1 MRIAVLANL
10 KQNAPSN
17 RPHRTQH
24 DAAQPE
30 TPPAP
35 APEPPDRWAEL
46 DSAQNMQHIVGIL
59 ERAGHTAAFFE
70 GDLSLL
76 DALRVFR
83 PDLCFN
89 LCEGHYGDSR
99 ESHVPALLEMLRIP
113 YTGAGVLPLALTLD
127 KAMTKRV
134 LLYHGLP
141 TPPFQLFEQPDAPLD
156 PALRFPLFVKPVR
169 EGSGMGVSTESVV
182 WDAAQLAQRVAYV
195 LRTYQQ
201 PALVE
206 RFIRGREIT
215 VGVLGNPGTSAALF
229 PPWAHL
235 RRVGNLAV
243 LPPYEIFFERGA
255 GGVYTHRIKAN
266 GRASDGAWIAG
277 RDYRCPAPLHPAL
290 LARIESLAAAAFT
303 HTGCR
308 DVGRIDFRIEETE
321 GDEAD
326 AAPYILEVNAL
337 PGMVFGW
344 SDLYFEVVAAGLSF
358 DDLILGI
365 VAQAGERTG
374 CGPKADACRPPE
386 IPILE
391 TRNRISDSP

>member
-10 KQNAPSN
+10 KQNAPT
-17 RPHRTQH
+17 HRRKHEPRT
-24 DAAQPE
+24 AAPPE
-30 TPPAP
+30 TPPPTASAVTPKPSAP
-35 APEPPDRWAEL
+35 SMGSDPNAPNEPPDRWAEL
-46 DSAQNMQHIVGIL
+46 DSAQTVQTIVSVL

-76 DALRVFR
+76 TPLAAFR

-113 YTGAGVLPLALTLD
+113 YTGAGVLSLALTLD

-141 TPPFQLFEQPDAPLD
+141 TPPFQLFERPDAPLD

-169 EGSGMGVSTESVV
+169 EGSGMGVAKESVV
-182 WDAAQLAQRVAYV
+182 WDAEQLARRTDYI

-206 RFIRGREIT
+206 RFIRGRELT
-215 VGVLGNPGTSAALF
+215 VGVLGNPGVPATVF
-229 PPWAHL
+229 PPWARL
-235 RRVGNLAV
+235 QRVGNLGV
-243 LPPYEIFFERGA
+243 VPPYEVILERGV
-255 GGVYTHRIKAN
+255 GGIYTHRIKAS
-266 GRASDGAWIAG
+266 GASDGAWLAD

-290 LARIESLAAAAFT
+290 RARIESLAAAAFT

-308 DVGRIDFRIEETE
+308 DFGRIDFRLEETN

-326 AAPYILEVNAL
+326 AEPYILEVNAL
-337 PGMVFGW
+337 PGLSFGW
-344 SDLYFEVVAAGLSF
+344 SDLYFEAIAAGLSY
-358 DDLILGI
+358 DELILGI
-365 VAQAGERTG
+365 VAQAQQRTG
-374 CGPKADACRPPE
+374 CGG
-386 IPILE
+386 
-391 TRNRISDSP
+391 